1 MSFRDIYSEIRA
13 IPKMNLPLAQTLTNR
28 ALQKIYDESVWSFQL
43 KEGGLTTVNQVQ
55 TGLATTTIG
64 ADTVQMDATAQ
75 AAIAAAPS
83 PFLITTCQFRS
94 PAFALYNVIGYDAGT
109 GIITL
114 DRPWIEP
121 AGTGPYQ
128 LYQAYYP
135 APADKFRRWMAIRD
149 FTNAI
154 NLDWHSYKQTDL
166 DALDPQRQVFET
178 STIVAPYKVDDRP
191 GSSTLKR
198 MLFEWYPQPL
208 QQLPYALYYV
218 ADPPDLSSPSDE
230 VQFPL
235 TDEVVV
241 YRAKEQAYL
250 WCEENKGQHP
260 ELMKSDWEFLAQA
273 MSKLYQDRVKDI
285 RKNDRDV
292 CDNFISKIRRRG
304 VTSGGPFYSAI
315 TGQASVGVFP

>member
-1 MSFRDIYSEIRA
+1 MSFRDIVAEVRG
-13 IPKMNLPLAQTLTNR
+13 IPKMNLPLAQTLVNR

-43 KEGGLTTVNQVQ
+43 KEGGLTSVNQVS
-55 TGLATTTIG
+55 TGLATTVAGT
-64 ADTVQMDATAQ
+64 DTVQMDATAQ
-75 AAIAAAPS
+75 AAIAAATA

-94 PAFALYNVIGYDAGT
+94 PAYALYNVVAYDNGT

-114 DRPWIEP
+114 DRPWVEP
-121 AGTGPYQ
+121 AGQAAYQ

-135 APADKFRRWMAIRD
+135 APSATFKRWMAIRD

-154 NLDWHSYKQTDL
+154 NLNWWQYKQTDL
-166 DALDPQRQVFET
+166 DAMDPQRQVFET
-178 STIVAPYKVDDRP
+178 SSIVAPYKVDDRT
-191 GSSTLKR
+191 GSATLGR

-218 ADPPDLSSPSDE
+218 ADPTDLSNPSDAPPY
-230 VQFPL
+230 PL

-241 YRAKEQAYL
+241 YRAKEQTYL
-250 WCEENKGQHP
+250 WCEENKGRYP

-273 MSKLYQDRVKDI
+273 MSKLYQERVKDM

-304 VTSGGPFYSAI
+304 VTSGGPFYSAL
-315 TGQASVGVFP
+315 TGRAQVGYF